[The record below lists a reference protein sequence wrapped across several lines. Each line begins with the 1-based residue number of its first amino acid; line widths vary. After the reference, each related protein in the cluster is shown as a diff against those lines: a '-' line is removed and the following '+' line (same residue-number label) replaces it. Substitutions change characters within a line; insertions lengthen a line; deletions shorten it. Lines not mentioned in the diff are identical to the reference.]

1 MLGIRGGLAAIG
13 LVAPVVVALF
23 WRRLRTIDASI
34 THRDEEIEVLREV
47 GMLRPL
53 PMPAIENLAVHVG
66 HVNVDEGREVF
77 RQGDSGDTFYVI
89 KDGKAEII
97 DHDRHV
103 STIGPGTASARSLSS
118 ATVRAPPRCA
128 RVPGFCSTRSSDDT
142 SWPRCR
148 ATLRARARP
157 ISSSTIGSTCS
168 RRPAASAACASTDT
182 GLPADKRAAR
192 VASGL
197 ITRL

>member
-1 MLGIRGGLAAIG
+1 M
-13 LVAPVVVALF
+13 
-23 WRRLRTIDASI
+23 
-34 THRDEEIEVLREV
+34 LREV

-97 DHDRHV
+97 DRDRHV

-118 ATVRAPPRCA
+118 ATVRAPPQCGA
-128 RVPGFCSTRSSDDT
+128 RTGLLLY
-142 SWPRCR
+142 
-148 ATLRARARP
+148 TLERRHFVAAVSGYP
-157 ISSSTIGSTCS
+157 SSS
-168 RRPAASAACASTDT
+168 RE
-182 GLPADKRAAR
+182 ADQLIDDRLDMLSQAR
-192 VASGL
+192 G
-197 ITRL
+197 